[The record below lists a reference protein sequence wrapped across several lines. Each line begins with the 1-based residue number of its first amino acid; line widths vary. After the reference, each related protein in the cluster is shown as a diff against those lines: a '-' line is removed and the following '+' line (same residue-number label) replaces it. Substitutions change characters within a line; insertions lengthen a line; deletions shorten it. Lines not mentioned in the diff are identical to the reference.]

1 MQKKLIIF
9 DLDGTLLDT
18 VHDIAAS
25 VNYALTQS
33 NYPTHEVDA
42 YYSFIGNGLDKMLE
56 RALPE
61 YYRTIEN
68 IALMRVYFIEH
79 YYKHSDDLT
88 QPYAGISELL
98 DKLQAENF
106 QLAVASN
113 KVHEGTTQLAE
124 RFFPNIKFVAVF
136 GQRQGH
142 RAKPDAGILN
152 EIIDMAGLA
161 KEAVLY
167 VGDSGVD
174 AATAINAGVDF
185 VGVLWGF
192 RPRTELASSGAK
204 SFVANCDELY
214 ALIKSYE

>member
-25 VNYALTQS
+25 VNYALEQ
-33 NYPTHEVDA
+33 NNFPTHPVDS

-61 YYRTIEN
+61 KHRTNEV

-88 QPYAGISELL
+88 QPYDGISELL
-98 DKLQAENF
+98 AKLQNEGF
-106 QLAVASN
+106 ILAVASN
-113 KVHEGTTQLAE
+113 KVHEGTTQLVE
-124 RFFPNIKFVAVF
+124 RFFPNISFCAVF

-142 RAKPDAGILN
+142 KAKPDAGILN
-152 EIIDMAGLA
+152 EIIEMAGVE

-192 RPRTELASSGAK
+192 RPRAELASAGAK
-204 SFVANCDELY
+204 TFVASCDELY
-214 ALIKSYE
+214 ALIDNNM

>member
-25 VNYALTQS
+25 VNYALEQ
-33 NYPTHEVDA
+33 NKFPTHPVDA

-61 YYRTIEN
+61 NHRKNEE

-88 QPYAGISELL
+88 QPYAGINDLL
-98 DKLQAENF
+98 EKLQAEGY

-113 KVHEGTTQLAE
+113 KVHEGTTQLVE
-124 RFFPNIKFVAVF
+124 RFFSNIRFVAVF

-142 RAKPDAGILN
+142 KAKPDAGILN
-152 EIIDMAGLA
+152 EIIALAGVE
-161 KEAVLY
+161 KNAVLY

-174 AATAINAGVDF
+174 AATAINADVDF
-185 VGVLWGF
+185 AGVLWGF

-204 SFVANCDELY
+204 TFVANCDELY
-214 ALIKSYE
+214 ALLAQY

>member
-25 VNYALTQS
+25 VNYALEQN
-33 NYPTHEVDA
+33 NYLTHPVES

-61 YYRTIEN
+61 KHRTNEE

-88 QPYAGISELL
+88 QPYDGISELL
-98 DKLQAENF
+98 AKLQNEGYI
-106 QLAVASN
+106 LAVASN
-113 KVHEGTTQLAE
+113 KVHEGTTQLVE

-142 RAKPDAGILN
+142 KAKPDAGILN
-152 EIIDMAGLA
+152 EIIDIAGVA
-161 KEAVLY
+161 KQAVLY

-192 RPRTELASSGAK
+192 RPRTELASAGAK
-204 SFVANCDELY
+204 TFVASCDELY
-214 ALIKSYE
+214 ALIDNNM